1 MYKQGYRKLVFW
13 YLRSEDG
20 LNKLILLFKQNQVD
34 RYEQCDQHVSIY
46 CFRLKK
52 F

>member
-1 MYKQGYRKLVFW
+1 MYKQGYRKYRVF
-13 YLRSEDG
+13 SEDG

-46 CFRLKK
+46 CFRLEK